1 MVVLNGI
8 LLNCKGGGNLKQYQ
22 DFDLEELNN
31 INIDI
36 VSKFDN
42 YSKTVK
48 KYFNVESAFDIET
61 SSVMLE
67 NEQKFA
73 FMYEWTFGIKDKNF
87 ICYGRTW
94 EEFKDLCRQLQE
106 YFLLDSEHILVVYV
120 HNLSYEFQ
128 FMRKYFN
135 WLDVFAVDERKPVKA
150 LCSYGIEFRDSY
162 ILSGYSL
169 EKLAENLVSHNI
181 KKLVGDLDYNLTR
194 TYITELTE
202 NELAYCNNDVEIVLA
217 YINEQIEQYGSIT
230 KIPMTNTGRVRNF
243 VKDKCYFTGKN
254 HRKSSK
260 GKYQRY
266 KELMNEL
273 TLTTGEYT
281 MLKRCFMG
289 GFTHASM
296 LYSGKLLHD
305 VASIDF
311 TSSYPYVMLSEKFP
325 MSKPEKVKPTKE
337 QFLKWVNDDNVGLMF
352 VVRFKGL
359 QSKLSFET
367 YLSESKCDVL
377 ENPII
382 NNGRVFKADT
392 VQTTITDIDFKILYK
407 CYTWDSIEI
416 ANVHKFYMQY
426 LPKPILLAI
435 VELYEKKTTLKDVS
449 GKEVEY
455 LVNKGMLN
463 SVYGMC
469 VTDIVRDNISYK
481 DDWQLEKYTIEMMNE
496 QIEKYNSS
504 SNRFLYYPWGV
515 WVTAYARKN
524 LWNGI
529 LEIGIDYVYSDTDSV
544 KFLNYEKHK
553 EYINRYNLDVERKLK
568 KMCKFRQIEFERLKP
583 KTIKGVEKM
592 IGVWDFEGVYT
603 HFKTLGAKRY
613 LVRSKKDEKLHLTVA
628 GLSKQNGVEYM
639 LRICNNDYEKVFANF
654 NDDLYI
660 PENETGKHTHT
671 YIDSPITSM
680 ITDYQNNVVEVTAL
694 SGVHLSPCEF
704 TLSIS
709 QQYSKFLHDLRN
721 GYLFTG
727 TRAI

>member
-1 MVVLNGI
+1 M
-8 LLNCKGGGNLKQYQ
+8 KQYQ
-22 DFDLEELNN
+22 DFDLEELND

-194 TYITELTE
+194 THITELTE
-202 NELAYCNNDVEIVLA
+202 NELTYCNNDVEIVLA

-243 VKDKCYFTGKN
+243 VKDKCYFTEKN

-592 IGVWDFEGVYT
+592 IGVWDFEGIYT

>member
-1 MVVLNGI
+1 MR
-8 LLNCKGGGNLKQYQ
+8 QYQ
-22 DFDLEELNN
+22 DFDLEELND

-48 KYFNVESAFDIET
+48 KYFNIESAFDIET

-135 WLDVFAVDERKPVKA
+135 WLEVFAVDERKPVKA

-194 TYITELTE
+194 THITELTE

-243 VKDKCYFTGKN
+243 VKNKCYFTEKN

-416 ANVHKFYMQY
+416 ASVHKFYMQY

-469 VTDIVRDNISYK
+469 VTDIVRDNISYE

-496 QIEKYNSS
+496 QIEKYNNS

-529 LEIGIDYVYSDTDSV
+529 LEIGNDYVYSDTDSV
-544 KFLNYEKHK
+544 KFLNYEKHT

-592 IGVWDFEGVYT
+592 IGVWDFEGIYT

>member
-1 MVVLNGI
+1 MR
-8 LLNCKGGGNLKQYQ
+8 QYQ
-22 DFDLEELNN
+22 DFDLEELND

-42 YSKTVK
+42 YNKTVK

-217 YINEQIEQYGSIT
+217 YINEQIEQYGNIT

-243 VKDKCYFTGKN
+243 VKDKCYFTEKN

-325 MSKPEKVKPTKE
+325 MSKPEKVNPTKE

-469 VTDIVRDNISYK
+469 VTDIVRDNISYE

-592 IGVWDFEGVYT
+592 IGVWDFEGIYT

>member
-1 MVVLNGI
+1 M
-8 LLNCKGGGNLKQYQ
+8 KQYQ
-22 DFDLEELNN
+22 DFDLEELND
-31 INIDI
+31 IDIDI

-42 YSKTVK
+42 HSKTVK
-48 KYFNVESAFDIET
+48 KYFNVECAFDIET

-135 WLDVFAVDERKPVKA
+135 WLNVFAVDERKPVKA

-194 TYITELTE
+194 THITELTE

-217 YINEQIEQYGSIT
+217 YINEQIEQYGNIT
-230 KIPMTNTGRVRNF
+230 KIPMTNTGRVRKF
-243 VKDKCYFTGKN
+243 VKDKCYFTEKN
-254 HRKSSK
+254 HKKSSK

-273 TLTTGEYT
+273 TLTTDEYT

-296 LYSGKLLHD
+296 LYSGELLHD

-325 MSKPEKVKPTKE
+325 MSKPEKVNPTKE
-337 QFLKWVNDDNVGLMF
+337 QFLEWVNNDDVGLMF

-382 NNGRVFKADT
+382 NNGGVFKADT
-392 VQTTITDIDFKILYK
+392 VQTTITDVDFKIMYK

-426 LPKPILLAI
+426 LPKSILLAI

-469 VTDIVRDNISYK
+469 VTDIVRDDISYK
-481 DDWQLEKYTIEMMNE
+481 DDWEHEKYTIEMMNE

-529 LEIGIDYVYSDTDSV
+529 LEIGIDYVYSDTDSI
-544 KFLNYEKHK
+544 KFLNYEKHT

-568 KMCKFRQIEFERLKP
+568 KMCEFRQIEFERLKP

-592 IGVWDFEGVYT
+592 IGVWDFEGIYT

-709 QQYSKFLHDLRN
+709 KQYSKFLHDLRN

>member
-1 MVVLNGI
+1 M
-8 LLNCKGGGNLKQYQ
+8 KQYQ

-31 INIDI
+31 INIGI

>member
-1 MVVLNGI
+1 M
-8 LLNCKGGGNLKQYQ
+8 KQYQ
-22 DFDLEELNN
+22 DFDLEELND

-194 TYITELTE
+194 THITELTE

-243 VKDKCYFTGKN
+243 VKDKCYFTEKN

-568 KMCKFRQIEFERLKP
+568 KMCKFRQIELERLKP

-592 IGVWDFEGVYT
+592 IGVWDFEGIYT

>member
-1 MVVLNGI
+1 M
-8 LLNCKGGGNLKQYQ
+8 KQYQ
-22 DFDLEELNN
+22 DLDLEKLND

-135 WLDVFAVDERKPVKA
+135 WLDVFAVDERRPVKA

-194 TYITELTE
+194 THITELAE

-217 YINEQIEQYGSIT
+217 YINEQIGQYGNIT

-243 VKDKCYFTGKN
+243 VKDKCYFTEKN

-416 ANVHKFYMQY
+416 ADVHKFYMQY

-544 KFLNYEKHK
+544 KFLNYEKHT

-592 IGVWDFEGVYT
+592 IGVWDFEGIYT

>member
-1 MVVLNGI
+1 MR
-8 LLNCKGGGNLKQYQ
+8 QYQ
-22 DFDLEELNN
+22 DFDLEELND
-31 INIDI
+31 INIGI

-169 EKLAENLVSHNI
+169 KKLAENLVSHNI

-194 TYITELTE
+194 THITELTE

-217 YINEQIEQYGSIT
+217 YINEQIEQYGNIT

-243 VKDKCYFTGKN
+243 VKDKCYFTEKN
-254 HRKSSK
+254 HKKSSK

-325 MSKPEKVKPTKE
+325 MSKPEKVNPTKE

-392 VQTTITDIDFKILYK
+392 VQTTITDIDFKIMYK

-529 LEIGIDYVYSDTDSV
+529 LEIGIDYVYSDTDSI
-544 KFLNYEKHK
+544 KFLNYEKHT

-592 IGVWDFEGVYT
+592 IGVWDFEGIYT

-671 YIDSPITSM
+671 YIDSTITSM

>member
-1 MVVLNGI
+1 M
-8 LLNCKGGGNLKQYQ
+8 KQYQ
-22 DFDLEELNN
+22 NFDLQELNN
-31 INIDI
+31 IPIDI
-36 VSKFDN
+36 VSKFDT
-42 YSKTVK
+42 KTETVK
-48 KYFNVESAFDIET
+48 RYFNIECAFDIET
-61 SSVMLE
+61 SSVMLDG
-67 NEQKFA
+67 EQKFA

-94 EEFKDLCRQLQE
+94 EEFKDLCGQLQE

-135 WLDVFAVDERKPVKA
+135 WLNVFAIDDRKPIKA

-169 EKLAENLVSHNI
+169 EKLAENLVTHKV

-194 TYITELTE
+194 TPATELTE
-202 NELAYCNNDVEIVLA
+202 NELAYCHNDVEIVLA
-217 YINEQIEQYGSIT
+217 YINEQIEQYGNIT
-230 KIPMTNTGRVRNF
+230 KIPMTNTGKVRQF
-243 VKDKCYFTGKN
+243 VKEKCYFTNKS
-254 HRKSSK
+254 HKKSSK

-266 KELMNEL
+266 RELMQEL
-273 TLTTGEYT
+273 NLNTEEYL

-296 LYSGKLLHD
+296 LYSGELLTN
-305 VASIDF
+305 VSSIDF

-325 MSKPEKVKPTKE
+325 MSKPIKVKPTKE
-337 QFLKWVNDDNVGLMF
+337 DFLQWVNSDDVGLMF
-352 VVRFKGL
+352 VARFKGL
-359 QSKLSFET
+359 HSKLSFET
-367 YLSESKCDVL
+367 YLSESKCSVL

-382 NNGRVFKADT
+382 NNGRVFKAD
-392 VQTTITDIDFKILYK
+392 VVETTITDIDFKIMYQ
-407 CYTWDSIEI
+407 CYTWESIEI
-416 ANVHKFYMQY
+416 ANVYKFYMQY
-426 LPKPILLAI
+426 LPKSILLAI
-435 VELYEKKTTLKDVS
+435 IELYEKKTTLKDVS

-455 LVNKGMLN
+455 LLSKGMLN

-469 VTDIVRDNISYK
+469 VTDIVRDVINYD
-481 DDWQLEKYTIEMMNE
+481 DDWNIEKYTVEMMSE
-496 QIEKYNSS
+496 QIGKYNES

-529 LEIGIDYVYSDTDSV
+529 IEMGTDYVYSDTDSV
-544 KFLNYEKHK
+544 KFLNYEKHVD
-553 EYINRYNLDVERKLK
+553 YITRYNADVERKLK
-568 KMCKFRQIEFERLKP
+568 MMCEFRQIEFERLKP
-583 KTIKGVEKM
+583 KNIKGVEKM
-592 IGVWDFEGVYT
+592 IGVWDYEGTYT

-613 LVRSKKDEKLHLTVA
+613 LVRSQKDGKLHLTVA

-639 LRICNNDYEKVFANF
+639 LRVCNNDYIKVFEAF

-660 PENETGKHTHT
+660 PANETGKNTHT
-671 YIDSPITSM
+671 YIDTPITAT
-680 ITDYQNNVVEVTAL
+680 ITDYQNNTMEITAL
-694 SGVHLSPCEF
+694 TGVHLSPCEF

-709 QQYSKFLHDLRN
+709 KQYNKFLRDLRN

>member
-1 MVVLNGI
+1 M
-8 LLNCKGGGNLKQYQ
+8 KQYQ
-22 DFDLEELNN
+22 DFDLEELND

-36 VSKFDN
+36 ASKFDN

-73 FMYEWTFGIKDKNF
+73 FMYEWTFGIKDRNF

-194 TYITELTE
+194 THITELTE

-243 VKDKCYFTGKN
+243 VKDKCYFTEKN

>member
-1 MVVLNGI
+1 MR
-8 LLNCKGGGNLKQYQ
+8 QYQ
-22 DFDLEELNN
+22 DFDLEELND
-31 INIDI
+31 INIGI

-48 KYFNVESAFDIET
+48 KYFNIESAFDIET

-194 TYITELTE
+194 THITELTE

-217 YINEQIEQYGSIT
+217 YINEQIDQYGSIT

-243 VKDKCYFTGKN
+243 VKDKCYFTEKN

-325 MSKPEKVKPTKE
+325 MSKPEKVNPTKE

-392 VQTTITDIDFKILYK
+392 VQTTITDIDFKIMYK

-544 KFLNYEKHK
+544 KFLNYEKHI

-592 IGVWDFEGVYT
+592 IGVWDFEGIYT

>member
-1 MVVLNGI
+1 M
-8 LLNCKGGGNLKQYQ
+8 KQYQ
-22 DFDLEELNN
+22 DFDLEELND

-169 EKLAENLVSHNI
+169 KKLAENLVSHNI

-194 TYITELTE
+194 THITELTE

-217 YINEQIEQYGSIT
+217 YINEQIEQYGNIT

-243 VKDKCYFTGKN
+243 VKDKCYFTEKN
-254 HRKSSK
+254 HKKSSK

-325 MSKPEKVKPTKE
+325 MSKPEKANPTKE

-377 ENPII
+377 EHPII

-392 VQTTITDIDFKILYK
+392 VQTTITDIDFKIMYK

-481 DDWQLEKYTIEMMNE
+481 DDWQHEKYTIEMMNE

-529 LEIGIDYVYSDTDSV
+529 LEIGIDYVYSDTDSI
-544 KFLNYEKHK
+544 KFLNYEKHT

-592 IGVWDFEGVYT
+592 IGVWDFEGIYT

-671 YIDSPITSM
+671 YIDSSITSM

>member
-1 MVVLNGI
+1 M
-8 LLNCKGGGNLKQYQ
+8 KQYQ
-22 DFDLEELNN
+22 DFDLQELNN
-31 INIDI
+31 IHIDI
-36 VSKFDN
+36 VSKFDT
-42 YSKTVK
+42 KTETVK
-48 KYFNVESAFDIET
+48 KYFNIECAFDIET
-61 SSVMLE
+61 SSVMLDG
-67 NEQKFA
+67 EQKFA

-94 EEFKDLCRQLQE
+94 EEFKDLCKQLQE

-135 WLDVFAVDERKPVKA
+135 WLNVFAVDERKPIKA

-169 EKLAENLVSHNI
+169 EKLAENLVTH
-181 KKLVGDLDYNLTR
+181 KVRKLVGDLDYNLTR
-194 TYITELTE
+194 THVTELTE
-202 NELAYCNNDVEIVLA
+202 NELAYCHNDVEIVLA
-217 YINEQIEQYGSIT
+217 YINEQIEQYGNVT
-230 KIPMTNTGRVRNF
+230 KIPMTNTGKVRKF
-243 VKDKCYFTGKN
+243 VKDKCYFTEKS
-254 HRKSSK
+254 HKKSSK

-266 KELMNEL
+266 RELMQEL
-273 TLTTGEYT
+273 NLNTEEYL

-296 LYSGKLLHD
+296 LYSGELLTN
-305 VASIDF
+305 VSSIDF

-325 MSKPEKVKPTKE
+325 MSKPEKVVPTKE
-337 QFLKWVNDDNVGLMF
+337 KFLHWVNSDDVGLMF
-352 VVRFKGL
+352 VARFKGL

-367 YLSESKCDVL
+367 YLSESKCSVL

-392 VQTTITDIDFKILYK
+392 VETTITDIDFKIMYQ
-407 CYTWDSIEI
+407 CYTWESIEI
-416 ANVHKFYMQY
+416 ANVYKFYMQY
-426 LPKPILLAI
+426 LPKAILLAI
-435 VELYEKKTTLKDVS
+435 IELYEKKTTLKDVA

-455 LVNKGMLN
+455 LLSKGMLN

-469 VTDIVRDNISYK
+469 VTDIVRDKISY
-481 DDWQLEKYTIEMMNE
+481 DEEWNIERFTLEMMSE
-496 QIEKYNSS
+496 QIGKYNES

-529 LEIGIDYVYSDTDSV
+529 IEMGNDYVYSDTDSV
-544 KFLNYEKHK
+544 KFLNYEKHVD
-553 EYINRYNLDVERKLK
+553 YITRYNEDVERKLK
-568 KMCKFRQIEFERLKP
+568 MMCDFRQIDFDRLKP
-583 KTIKGVEKM
+583 KNIKGVEKM
-592 IGVWDFEGVYT
+592 IGVWDYEGTYT

-613 LVRSKKDEKLHLTVA
+613 LVRSKKDGKLHLTVA

-639 LRICNNDYEKVFANF
+639 LRVCNNDYIKVFESF

-660 PENETGKHTHT
+660 PANETGKNTHT
-671 YIDSPITSM
+671 YIDTPITAT
-680 ITDYQNNVVEVTAL
+680 ITDYQNNMVEITAL

-709 QQYSKFLHDLRN
+709 KQYNKFLRDLRN

-727 TRAI
+727 PRAI

>member
-1 MVVLNGI
+1 M
-8 LLNCKGGGNLKQYQ
+8 KQYQ
-22 DFDLEELNN
+22 EFDLQDLND
-31 INIDI
+31 IEI

-42 YSKTVK
+42 NSKSVK
-48 KYFNVESAFDIET
+48 KYFNIECAFDIET

-94 EEFKDLCRQLQE
+94 EEFKDLCKQLQE
-106 YFLLDSEHILVVYV
+106 YFSLDNEHILVVYV

-135 WLDVFAVDERKPVKA
+135 WVNVFAVDERKPVKA
-150 LCSYGIEFRDSY
+150 LCTYGIEFRDSY

-169 EKLAENLVSHNI
+169 EKLVDNLVTHKI
-181 KKLVGDLDYNLTR
+181 KKLVGDLDYSLTR
-194 TYITELTE
+194 THVTKLTDD
-202 NELAYCNNDVEIVLA
+202 ELAYCNNDVEIVLA
-217 YINEQIEQYGSIT
+217 YINEQIEQYGDIT
-230 KIPMTNTGRVRNF
+230 KIPMTNTGRVRKF
-243 VKDKCYFTGKN
+243 VRDKCYYTEKKL
-254 HRKSSK
+254 HKKSSK

-273 TLTTGEYT
+273 TLTTDEYL

-296 LYSGKLLHD
+296 LYSGRLLTD

-325 MSKPEKVKPTKE
+325 MSKPEKVTPTKD
-337 QFLKWVNDDNVGLMF
+337 QFLEWVNNDDIGLMF

-367 YLSESKCDVL
+367 YLSESKCSVL

-382 NNGRVFKADT
+382 NNGRVFKAD
-392 VQTTITDIDFKILYK
+392 VVETTITDVDFKILYQ

-426 LPKPILLAI
+426 LPKSILLAI
-435 VELYEKKTTLKDVS
+435 IELYEKKTTLKDVE

-455 LVNKGMLN
+455 LVSKGMLN

-469 VTDIVRDNISYK
+469 VTDIVRDEINYV
-481 DDWQLEKYTIEMMNE
+481 DDWNIEKYTIDMMNE
-496 QIEKYNSS
+496 QIDKYNQSR
-504 SNRFLYYPWGV
+504 NRFLYYPWGV

-529 LEIGIDYVYSDTDSV
+529 IEIGIDYVYSDTDSV

-553 EYINRYNLDVERKLK
+553 DYIERYNKDVERKLQ
-568 KMCKFRQIEFERLKP
+568 KMCEFRQIEFERLKP
-583 KTIKGVEKM
+583 KNKKGQEKL
-592 IGVWDFEGVYT
+592 IGVWDFEGIYT

-628 GLSKQNGVEYM
+628 GLSKQNGVDYM
-639 LRICNNDYEKVFANF
+639 LRVCNNDYMKVFENF

-660 PENETGKHTHT
+660 PENETGKNTHT
-671 YIDSPITSM
+671 YIDSEITAT
-680 ITDYQNNVVEVTAL
+680 ITDYQNNIVEVTSL

-709 QQYSKFLHDLRN
+709 KQYSKFLRDLRN

>member
-1 MVVLNGI
+1 M
-8 LLNCKGGGNLKQYQ
+8 KQYQ
-22 DFDLEELNN
+22 DFDLEELND
-31 INIDI
+31 INIGI

-48 KYFNVESAFDIET
+48 KYFNIESAFDIET

-194 TYITELTE
+194 THITELTE

-217 YINEQIEQYGSIT
+217 YINEQIDQYGNIT

-243 VKDKCYFTGKN
+243 VKDKCYFTEKN

-325 MSKPEKVKPTKE
+325 MSKPEKVNPTKE

-392 VQTTITDIDFKILYK
+392 VQTTITDIDFKIMYK

-496 QIEKYNSS
+496 QIEKYNNS

-544 KFLNYEKHK
+544 KFLNYEKHI

-592 IGVWDFEGVYT
+592 IGVWDFEGIYT

>member
-1 MVVLNGI
+1 M
-8 LLNCKGGGNLKQYQ
+8 KQYQ
-22 DFDLEELNN
+22 EFDLQDLND
-31 INIDI
+31 IEIGI

-42 YSKTVK
+42 NSKSVK
-48 KYFNVESAFDIET
+48 KYFNIECAFDIET

-94 EEFKDLCRQLQE
+94 EEFKDLCKQLQE
-106 YFLLDSEHILVVYV
+106 YFLLDSENILVVYV

-135 WLDVFAVDERKPVKA
+135 WLNVFAVDERKPVKA

-169 EKLAENLVSHNI
+169 EKLADNLTSHKI
-181 KKLVGDLDYNLTR
+181 KKLVGDLDYKLTR
-194 TYITELTE
+194 THVTELTDD
-202 NELAYCNNDVEIVLA
+202 ELAYCNNDVEIVLA
-217 YINEQIEQYGSIT
+217 YINEQIAQYGNIT
-230 KIPMTNTGRVRNF
+230 KIPLTNTGRVRKF
-243 VKDKCYFTGKN
+243 VKDKCYFTDKS
-254 HRKSSK
+254 HKKSSK

-273 TLTTGEYT
+273 ILTTDEYT

-296 LYSGKLLHD
+296 LYSGELLTD

-325 MSKPEKVKPTKE
+325 MSKPEKIKPTKAE
-337 QFLKWVNDDNVGLMF
+337 FLEYVNNDDVGLMF
-352 VVRFKGL
+352 VARFKGL

-392 VQTTITDIDFKILYK
+392 VETTITDVDFKIMYQ

-426 LPKPILLAI
+426 LPKSILLAI
-435 VELYEKKTTLKDVS
+435 IELYEKKTTLKDVE

-455 LVNKGMLN
+455 LVSKGMLN

-469 VTDIVRDNISYK
+469 VTDIVRNEINYA
-481 DDWQLEKYTIEMMNE
+481 DDWNIEKYTIDMMNE
-496 QIEKYNSS
+496 QIDKYNRSR
-504 SNRFLYYPWGV
+504 NRFLYYPWGV

-529 LEIGIDYVYSDTDSV
+529 IAIGIDYVYSDTDSV
-544 KFLNYEKHK
+544 KFLNYDKHK
-553 EYINRYNLDVERKLK
+553 DYINSYNKDVENKLK
-568 KMCKFRQIEFERLKP
+568 KMCEFRQIEFERLKP
-583 KTIKGVEKM
+583 KNKKGIEKM
-592 IGVWDFEGVYT
+592 IGVWDFEGIYT

-613 LVRSKKDEKLHLTVA
+613 LVRSKRDEKLHLTVA

-639 LRICNNDYEKVFANF
+639 LCVCNNDYMKVFENF
-654 NDDLYI
+654 NDELYI
-660 PENETGKHTHT
+660 PENETGKNTHT
-671 YIDSPITSM
+671 YIDTEM
-680 ITDYQNNVVEVTAL
+680 TATITDYQNNTVVVTAL
-694 SGVHLSPCEF
+694 TGVHLSPCEF

-709 QQYSKFLHDLRN
+709 KQYSKFLRDLRN

>member
-1 MVVLNGI
+1 MR
-8 LLNCKGGGNLKQYQ
+8 QYQ
-22 DFDLEELNN
+22 DFDLEELND

-42 YSKTVK
+42 YNKTVK

-194 TYITELTE
+194 THITELTE

-217 YINEQIEQYGSIT
+217 YINEQIEQYGNIT

-243 VKDKCYFTGKN
+243 VKDKCYFTEKN

-325 MSKPEKVKPTKE
+325 MSKPEKVNPTKE
-337 QFLKWVNDDNVGLMF
+337 HFLKWVNDDNVGLMF

-469 VTDIVRDNISYK
+469 VTDIVRDNISYE

-592 IGVWDFEGVYT
+592 IGVWDFEGIYT

>member
-1 MVVLNGI
+1 M
-8 LLNCKGGGNLKQYQ
+8 KQYQ
-22 DFDLEELNN
+22 DFDLEELND

-243 VKDKCYFTGKN
+243 VKDKCYFTEKN

-325 MSKPEKVKPTKE
+325 MSKPEKAKPTKE

-592 IGVWDFEGVYT
+592 IGVWDFEGIYT

>member
-1 MVVLNGI
+1 MR
-8 LLNCKGGGNLKQYQ
+8 QYQ
-22 DFDLEELNN
+22 DFDLEELND
-31 INIDI
+31 INIGI

-194 TYITELTE
+194 THITELTE

-217 YINEQIEQYGSIT
+217 YINEQIEQYGNIT

-243 VKDKCYFTGKN
+243 VKDKCYFTEKN

-325 MSKPEKVKPTKE
+325 MSKPEKVNPTKE

-392 VQTTITDIDFKILYK
+392 VQTTITDIDFKIMYK

-529 LEIGIDYVYSDTDSV
+529 LEIGIDYVYSDTDSI
-544 KFLNYEKHK
+544 KFLNYEKHT

-592 IGVWDFEGVYT
+592 IGVWDFEGIYT

-671 YIDSPITSM
+671 YIDSTITSM

>member
-1 MVVLNGI
+1 M
-8 LLNCKGGGNLKQYQ
+8 KQYQ
-22 DFDLEELNN
+22 DFDLEELND

-36 VSKFDN
+36 ASKFDN

-194 TYITELTE
+194 THITELTE

-243 VKDKCYFTGKN
+243 VKDKCYFTEKN

-325 MSKPEKVKPTKE
+325 MSKPEKVNPTKE

-407 CYTWDSIEI
+407 CYTWDIIEI

-592 IGVWDFEGVYT
+592 IGVWDFEGIYT

-709 QQYSKFLHDLRN
+709 RQYSKFLHDLRN

>member
-1 MVVLNGI
+1 M
-8 LLNCKGGGNLKQYQ
+8 KQYQ
-22 DFDLEELNN
+22 DFDLEELND

-106 YFLLDSEHILVVYV
+106 YFLLDSEHILVVYI

-194 TYITELTE
+194 THITELTE

-243 VKDKCYFTGKN
+243 VKDKCYFTEKN

-592 IGVWDFEGVYT
+592 IGVWDFEGIYT

>member
-1 MVVLNGI
+1 M
-8 LLNCKGGGNLKQYQ
+8 KQYQ
-22 DFDLEELNN
+22 DFDLEELND
-31 INIDI
+31 IDIDI

-42 YSKTVK
+42 HSKTVK
-48 KYFNVESAFDIET
+48 KYFNVECAFDIET

-94 EEFKDLCRQLQE
+94 EEFKNLCRQLQE

-135 WLDVFAVDERKPVKA
+135 WLNVFAVDERKPVKA

-194 TYITELTE
+194 THITELTE

-217 YINEQIEQYGSIT
+217 YINEQIEQYEDIT
-230 KIPMTNTGRVRNF
+230 KIPMTNTGRVRKF
-243 VKDKCYFTGKN
+243 VRDKCYYTE
-254 HRKSSK
+254 KSHKKRSK

-273 TLTTGEYT
+273 TLTTEEYT

-296 LYSGKLLHD
+296 LYSGQLLTD

-325 MSKPEKVKPTKE
+325 MSKPEKATPTKE
-337 QFLKWVNDDNVGLMF
+337 RFLEWINNDDVGLMF
-352 VVRFKGL
+352 VARFKGL

-367 YLSESKCDVL
+367 YLSESKCSVL

-382 NNGRVFKADT
+382 NNGRVFKAD
-392 VQTTITDIDFKILYK
+392 VVETTITDVDFKIIYH

-435 VELYEKKTTLKDVS
+435 VELYEKKTTLKDVE

-481 DDWQLEKYTIEMMNE
+481 DDWEYEKYTIEMMNE

-529 LEIGIDYVYSDTDSV
+529 LEIGIDYVYSDTDSI
-544 KFLNYEKHK
+544 KFLNYEKHT
-553 EYINRYNLDVERKLK
+553 EYINRYNLDVECKLK

-592 IGVWDFEGVYT
+592 IGVWDFEGIYT

-709 QQYSKFLHDLRN
+709 KQYSKFLHDLRN

>member
-1 MVVLNGI
+1 M
-8 LLNCKGGGNLKQYQ
+8 KQYQ
-22 DFDLEELNN
+22 DFDLEELND

-128 FMRKYFN
+128 FMRKYFK

-194 TYITELTE
+194 THITELTE

-243 VKDKCYFTGKN
+243 VKDKCYFTEKN

-592 IGVWDFEGVYT
+592 IGVWDFEGIYT

>member
-1 MVVLNGI
+1 MR
-8 LLNCKGGGNLKQYQ
+8 QYQ
-22 DFDLEELNN
+22 DFDLQELNN
-31 INIDI
+31 IQIDI
-36 VSKFDN
+36 VSKFDT
-42 YSKTVK
+42 KTETVK
-48 KYFNVESAFDIET
+48 KYFNVECAFDIET

-67 NEQKFA
+67 GEQKFA

-94 EEFKDLCRQLQE
+94 EEFKDLCQQLQE

-135 WLDVFAVDERKPVKA
+135 WLNVFAIDERKPIKA

-169 EKLAENLVSHNI
+169 EKLAENLVTH
-181 KKLVGDLDYNLTR
+181 KVRKLIGDLDYNLVR
-194 TYITELTE
+194 THETELTE
-202 NELAYCNNDVEIVLA
+202 NELAYCHNDVEIVLA
-217 YINEQIEQYGSIT
+217 YINEQIEQYGNIT
-230 KIPMTNTGRVRNF
+230 KIPMTNTGRVRKF
-243 VKDKCYFTGKN
+243 VKDKCYFTEKS
-254 HRKSSK
+254 HKKSSK

-266 KELMNEL
+266 KELMQEL
-273 TLTTGEYT
+273 NLNTDEYL

-296 LYSGKLLHD
+296 LYSGELLTD

-325 MSKPEKVKPTKE
+325 MSKPVKVKPTKE
-337 QFLKWVNDDNVGLMF
+337 DFLHWVNSDDVGLMF
-352 VVRFKGL
+352 VARFKGL

-367 YLSESKCDVL
+367 YLSESKCSVL

-392 VQTTITDIDFKILYK
+392 VETTITDIDFKIMYQ
-407 CYTWDSIEI
+407 CYTWESIEI
-416 ANVHKFYMQY
+416 ANVYKFYMQY
-426 LPKPILLAI
+426 LPKAILLAI
-435 VELYEKKTTLKDVS
+435 IELYENKTTLKDVS

-455 LVNKGMLN
+455 LLSKGMLN

-469 VTDIVRDNISYK
+469 VTDIVRDKISYE
-481 DDWQLEKYTIEMMNE
+481 DEWNIEKFTDEMMSE
-496 QIEKYNSS
+496 QIGKYNES

-529 LEIGIDYVYSDTDSV
+529 IEMGTDYVYSDTDSV
-544 KFLNYEKHK
+544 KFLNYENHID
-553 EYINRYNLDVERKLK
+553 YITRYNEDVERKLK
-568 KMCKFRQIEFERLKP
+568 KMCEFRQIEFERLKP
-583 KTIKGVEKM
+583 KNIKGVEKM
-592 IGVWDFEGVYT
+592 IGVWDYDGTYT

-613 LVRSKKDEKLHLTVA
+613 LVRSQKDGKLHLTVA

-639 LRICNNDYEKVFANF
+639 LRVCNNDYMKVFDSF

-660 PENETGKHTHT
+660 PANETGKNTHT
-671 YIDSPITSM
+671 YIDESITAT
-680 ITDYQNNVVEVTAL
+680 ITDYQNNTVEITAL

-709 QQYSKFLHDLRN
+709 KQYNKFLRDLRN